1 MRIFTPSRLL
11 PARIKTPAKPAA
23 VDKPPIAV
31 GDLAP
36 AHRERVRD
44 IVSATKVFRT
54 EEIDVAIELFDIVF
68 GTRETT
74 EVLYPGFSLNTPASS
89 DYFFLG
95 AFTPEEELAG
105 FACYGPTPGTDRT
118 YDLYWIAV
126 HPAAQGSGCGTILLN
141 EVERRLKGLN
151 ARMVV
156 VETSSRS
163 DYRDTRG
170 FYLRRGYVEAA
181 RARDF
186 YAPADDRITYTKRLQ
201 SRAPF
206 VEWMAH
212 GVSQ

>member
-1 MRIFTPSRLL
+1 MTRIFIGAMTPKDR
-11 PARIKTPAKPAA
+11 P
-23 VDKPPIAV
+23 
-31 GDLAP
+31 
-36 AHRERVRD
+36 RVRE
-44 IVSATKVFRT
+44 ILEATRLFRA
-54 EEIDVAIELFDIVF
+54 EEVDVAIELFDSVF
-68 GTRETT
+68 GSSIGVDAATPVIT
-74 EVLYPGFSLNTPASS
+74 LNPPATS

-126 HPAAQGSGCGTILLN
+126 DPAVQGSGSGTILLN

-151 ARMVV
+151 ARMLV

-163 DYRDTRG
+163 DYGNTRG
-170 FYLRRGYVEAA
+170 FYLQRGYVEAA

-201 SRAPF
+201 SRAPSTG
-206 VEWMAH
+206 WMAH
-212 GVSQ
+212 GAVTQ

>member
-1 MRIFTPSRLL
+1 MTRIF
-11 PARIKTPAKPAA
+11 
-23 VDKPPIAV
+23 V
-31 GDLAP
+31 GAMTQKDRP
-36 AHRERVRD
+36 RVRAILEATRLFRAEEVD
-44 IVSATKVFRT
+44 I
-54 EEIDVAIELFDIVF
+54 AIELFDSVF
-68 GTRETT
+68 GAPIGVDAASPVTT
-74 EVLYPGFSLNTPASS
+74 VNPPASS

-126 HPAAQGSGCGTILLN
+126 DPAVQGSGSGTILLN

-151 ARMVV
+151 ARMLV

-163 DYRDTRG
+163 DYGNTRG
-170 FYLRRGYVEAA
+170 FYIRRGYVEAA

-201 SRAPF
+201 SRAPSIG
-206 VEWMAH
+206 WTAH
-212 GVSQ
+212 GVVPQ